1 MYIIIVAHEHEEA
14 AAAEV
19 VAMNALSDLFQ
30 ATNAPLVLCPNLE
43 RFE

>member
-1 MYIIIVAHEHEEA
+1 MYIIIVAHEHEE

>member
-1 MYIIIVAHEHEEA
+1 MNTKKQQKY
-14 AAAEV
+14 EV
-19 VAMNALSDLFQ
+19 VAMNALSDLLQ